1 MKLQAKHL
9 LIIIAVLV
17 IVVAWVA
24 SQSLLQDPSEITR
37 VLATGE
43 SDSEMS
49 ATIVLLEG
57 DDAAHEADHIFE
69 ALGAIPGT
77 VEATL
82 DTDDLSLEIRY
93 DSALASE
100 AAIRR
105 DLIFYGYLLWDDSYA
120 TRATLSPAGDRQ
132 SVEISDS
139 GVSLEPTFIM
149 ATEGIPLDLVFG
161 PATGSRATVTL
172 VTLETG
178 QEMDQDI
185 SAGGTLTLAVPTAG
199 QYAIMDSADRWEIGM
214 IVE

>member
-1 MKLQAKHL
+1 MKLQPKHL

-17 IVVAWVA
+17 VVVAWVV
-24 SQSLLQDPSEITR
+24 SQSLLQDPSKITR

-49 ATIVLLEG
+49 VTIVLLEG

-69 ALGAIPGT
+69 TLGAIPGT
-77 VEATL
+77 VEATF
-82 DTDDLSLEIRY
+82 DTDDLTLEIRY

-100 AAIRR
+100 ASIRR
-105 DLIFYGYLLWDDSYA
+105 DLVFYGYLLWDDSYA
-120 TRATLSPAGDRQ
+120 TRATLSSAGDRQ

-139 GVSLEPTFIM
+139 GVSLEPTFIL
-149 ATEGIPLDLVFG
+149 AAEGIPLDLVFG
-161 PATGSRATVTL
+161 PGKGTRTIVTL

-178 QEMDQDI
+178 QEMEQDI

-199 QYAIMDSADRWEIGM
+199 QYAIVDSADRWEIGI